1 MKPYGIGAFQ
11 AGHREIKRLRA
22 FRGEVHEQ
30 GERDRIATEA
40 GRRFATLTPQAWEGT
55 RPLSRVEKVMRKN
68 APDLAGGSPEEVAIA
83 CARRRAHHYAKW
95 PRPRLSALI
104 VLMVLAVVNPLPL
117 LQVAVWG
124 VALFLVL
131 SVIVGPEHARDY
143 SKALWLRFVGLWK
156 HEIIIARKVGLC
168 LHHQINIWLRTSL

>member
-1 MKPYGIGAFQ
+1 MKPYGMGAFQ

-22 FRGEVHEQ
+22 FRGEVQEQ
-30 GERDRIATEA
+30 EERDRISVEA
-40 GRRFATLTPQAWEGT
+40 GRRFATLAPQAREGA
-55 RPLSRVEKVMRKN
+55 RPLSRVEKAMRKN

-83 CARRRAHHYAKW
+83 RARRRAHHYAKW

-104 VLMVLAVVNPLPL
+104 VLMLSAVVNPLPL

-143 SKALWLRFVGLWK
+143 CKALWLRFSGLWK
-156 HEIIIARKVGLC
+156 HEIIIARKGWLY
-168 LHHQINIWLRTSL
+168 LHHRVNIWLRTSL